1 LIELGPLLN
10 NQFVRLFISTYL
22 IVFSSI
28 KISSCPEPPRMVL
41 NFKYEGT
48 VRDIMPIVK
57 EYLESKNYDIIHYA
71 PESGYILTD
80 YRLFRLN
87 TGKVYL
93 ALSVNINDLVV
104 ILGMGKYEI
113 VTSGIGNPDD
123 MVKMKA
129 VDKLPYRLQKKIF
142 LPIIKGLEQKGLKL
156 VKTRR

>member
-1 LIELGPLLN
+1 
-10 NQFVRLFISTYL
+10 
-22 IVFSSI
+22 
-28 KISSCPEPPRMVL
+28 MVL

-48 VRDIMPIVK
+48 VREIMPVVK

-104 ILGMGKYEI
+104 VLGMGKYEI
-113 VTSGIGNPDD
+113 VTSGIGDPNDIL
-123 MVKMKA
+123 KMKA

>member
-1 LIELGPLLN
+1 M
-10 NQFVRLFISTYL
+10 RLFISIYL

-48 VRDIMPIVK
+48 VREIMPVVK

>member
-1 LIELGPLLN
+1 M
-10 NQFVRLFISTYL
+10 RLFISTYL

-48 VRDIMPIVK
+48 VREIMPVVK

-104 ILGMGKYEI
+104 VLGMGKYEI
-113 VTSGIGNPDD
+113 VTSGIGDPDD
-123 MVKMKA
+123 MLKMKA

>member
-1 LIELGPLLN
+1 M
-10 NQFVRLFISTYL
+10 RLFISTYL

-41 NFKYEGT
+41 NFTYEGT
-48 VRDIMPIVK
+48 VREIMPVVK

-104 ILGMGKYEI
+104 VLGMGKYEI
-113 VTSGIGNPDD
+113 VTSGIGDPNDIL
-123 MVKMKA
+123 KMKA

-142 LPIIKGLEQKGLKL
+142 LPIKKGLEQKGLKL

>member
-1 LIELGPLLN
+1 
-10 NQFVRLFISTYL
+10 
-22 IVFSSI
+22 
-28 KISSCPEPPRMVL
+28 MVL

-48 VRDIMPIVK
+48 VRDIMPVVK
-57 EYLESKNYDIIHYA
+57 KYLESKNYDIIHYA

-104 ILGMGKYEI
+104 VLGMGKYEI
-113 VTSGIGNPDD
+113 VTSGIGDPDD
-123 MVKMKA
+123 MLKMKA

-142 LPIIKGLEQKGLKL
+142 LPIKKGLEQKGLKL

>member
-1 LIELGPLLN
+1 
-10 NQFVRLFISTYL
+10 
-22 IVFSSI
+22 
-28 KISSCPEPPRMVL
+28 MVL

-48 VRDIMPIVK
+48 VREIMPVVK

-104 ILGMGKYEI
+104 VLGMGKYEI
-113 VTSGIGNPDD
+113 VTSGIGDPDD
-123 MVKMKA
+123 MLKMKA

-142 LPIIKGLEQKGLKL
+142 LPIKKGLEQKGLKL

>member
-1 LIELGPLLN
+1 
-10 NQFVRLFISTYL
+10 
-22 IVFSSI
+22 
-28 KISSCPEPPRMVL
+28 MVL

-48 VRDIMPIVK
+48 VREIMPVVK
-57 EYLESKNYDIIHYA
+57 EYLQSKNYDIIHYA

-104 ILGMGKYEI
+104 VLGMGKYEI
-113 VTSGIGNPDD
+113 VTSGIGDPNDIL
-123 MVKMKA
+123 KMKA

-142 LPIIKGLEQKGLKL
+142 LPIKKGLEQKGLKL

>member
-1 LIELGPLLN
+1 
-10 NQFVRLFISTYL
+10 
-22 IVFSSI
+22 
-28 KISSCPEPPRMVL
+28 MVL
-41 NFKYEGT
+41 NFKYEGA
-48 VRDIMPIVK
+48 VGDIMPVVK
-57 EYLESKNYDIIHYA
+57 EYLESNNYDIIHYA

-104 ILGMGKYEI
+104 VLGMGKYEI

-123 MVKMKA
+123 MTKMKS

-142 LPIIKGLEQKGLKL
+142 LPIINGLEQKGLKRI
-156 VKTRR
+156 KTRR

>member
-1 LIELGPLLN
+1 
-10 NQFVRLFISTYL
+10 
-22 IVFSSI
+22 
-28 KISSCPEPPRMVL
+28 MVL

-48 VRDIMPIVK
+48 IGDIMPVVK

-71 PESGYILTD
+71 SESGYILTD

-104 ILGMGKYEI
+104 VLGMGKYEI
-113 VTSGIGNPDD
+113 VTAGIGNPDD

-142 LPIIKGLEQKGLKL
+142 LPIIKGLEKKGLKL

>member
-1 LIELGPLLN
+1 
-10 NQFVRLFISTYL
+10 
-22 IVFSSI
+22 
-28 KISSCPEPPRMVL
+28 MVL
-41 NFKYEGT
+41 NFKYDGT
-48 VRDIMPIVK
+48 VRDIMPVVK

-104 ILGMGKYEI
+104 VLGMGKYEI
-113 VTSGIGNPDD
+113 VTSGIGDPDD
-123 MVKMKA
+123 MLKMKA

>member
-1 LIELGPLLN
+1 M
-10 NQFVRLFISTYL
+10 RLYIPIYL

-48 VRDIMPIVK
+48 IGDIMPVVK

-71 PESGYILTD
+71 SESGYILTD

-87 TGKVYL
+87 TGRVYL

-104 ILGMGKYEI
+104 VLGMGKYEI
-113 VTSGIGNPDD
+113 VTAGIGNPDD

-142 LPIIKGLEQKGLKL
+142 LPIIKGLEKKGLKL